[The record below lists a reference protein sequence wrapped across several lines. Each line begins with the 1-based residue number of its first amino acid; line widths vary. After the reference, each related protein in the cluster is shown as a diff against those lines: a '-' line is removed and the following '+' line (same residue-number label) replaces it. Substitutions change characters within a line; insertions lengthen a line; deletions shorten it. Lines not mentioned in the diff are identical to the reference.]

1 MDKKKPYSSPTLVVY
16 GRVED
21 ITRTGCLL
29 GKQWGQPSDINFQF
43 LGKEFSLPITECQ
56 YS

>member
-1 MDKKKPYSSPTLVVY
+1 MDEKKPYSSPTLVVY

-29 GKQWGQPSDINFQF
+29 GKQLGLPSDINFQF
-43 LGKEFSLPITECQ
+43 FGKDIPLTECQ